1 MGCWQLYPASILLQE
16 SRLKKFS
23 GDRSWLGEPDL
34 FMLLLVEVP
43 RYALYQLPVFGVLF
57 CLFVFFTKKS
67 IPTEPNS
74 YFQIDFH
81 CWSTAYLTS
90 ASCPCH
96 QSPLSTLHSSICS
109 PVFPSFTS
117 FRLRLDAMILQQEF
131 DPAVTSLCVAA
142 RCLREAAR
150 GKVTAGSCVLC
161 HYKDLGT
168 LLPFF
173 KCLYLQKS

>member
-96 QSPLSTLHSSICS
+96 QSPLSTHQSVPPFFPPS
-109 PVFPSFTS
+109 PVFAFVWMPWSCSKSLT
-117 FRLRLDAMILQQEF
+117 LLW
-131 DPAVTSLCVAA
+131 PLCVWQPDVW
-142 RCLREAAR
+142 
-150 GKVTAGSCVLC
+150 GKQPEV
-161 HYKDLGT
+161 K
-168 LLPFF
+168 
-173 KCLYLQKS
+173 